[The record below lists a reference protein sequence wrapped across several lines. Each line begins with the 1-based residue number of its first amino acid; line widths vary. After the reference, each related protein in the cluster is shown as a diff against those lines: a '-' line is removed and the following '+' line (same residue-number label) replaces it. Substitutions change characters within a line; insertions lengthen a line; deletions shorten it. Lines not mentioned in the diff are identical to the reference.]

1 MAKKLYCYEGGSC
14 RGDEFTNK
22 VVFDDIDK
30 LIAMMEEGIALNLAD
45 EDEYD
50 TFIDGLFGTDDS
62 YEMSNAKV
70 ALINGGDCCDQD
82 HTAAERIQLIKDG
95 KSFNIILEESELGFG
110 PTKKEA
116 KLAFVEI
123 PKNGDDW

>member
-1 MAKKLYCYEGGSC
+1 MAKKLYCYEGGAC

-22 VVFDDIDK
+22 VIFDDVDQ
-30 LIAMMEEGIALNLAD
+30 LIATMEEGIALNLAD
-45 EDEYD
+45 EDKYD
-50 TFIDGLFGTDDS
+50 TFIDGLFGTDDN
-62 YEMSNAKV
+62 YAMSTVIA
-70 ALINGGDCCDQD
+70 ALITGGDCCSQD

-95 KSFNIILEESELGFG
+95 KSFNIELEESELGFG

-116 KLAFVEI
+116 KLAYIEI